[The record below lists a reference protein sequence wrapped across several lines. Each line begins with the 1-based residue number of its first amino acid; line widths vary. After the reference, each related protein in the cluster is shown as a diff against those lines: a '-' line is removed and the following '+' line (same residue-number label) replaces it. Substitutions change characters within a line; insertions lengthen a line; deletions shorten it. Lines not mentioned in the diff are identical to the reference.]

1 MSRDGGALESLQD
14 VNKRL
19 ISKLEGAGI
28 QSISDLATATPYEL
42 LEDYYSNYDQGAT
55 GIDVDTISEV
65 IIKAKQK
72 LIADGLLEKDFSSA
86 EKMLE
91 RRQNLIRFST
101 GSESL
106 RLHVSLHLPYLLLL
120 YREDLGHR

>member
-1 MSRDGGALESLQD
+1 MSRDGGALKSLQD
-14 VNKRL
+14 VNRKL

-55 GIDVDTISEV
+55 GIDVETISEV
-65 IIKAKQK
+65 IIKAKQR

-91 RRQNLIRFST
+91 RRQDLIRFST
-101 GSESL
+101 GSESFDSFL
-106 RLHVSLHLPYLLLL
+106 GGGI
-120 YREDLGHR
+120 GHRPGIN